1 MRALL
6 DLHVRSCLRSPTPT
20 HHRRRQVTAEGVSVS
35 EPFALDTKWDYAL
48 FRDPSANAVG
58 TW

>member
-1 MRALL
+1 MAL
-6 DLHVRSCLRSPTPT
+6 PTPNPQPIDA
-20 HHRRRQVTAEGVSVS
+20 QVTKEGVTVS